1 MLLIAVHHSS
11 SSSSPPPFFAHVLFG
26 VRCSV
31 VQLSLLLH
39 CLPSLQHNMIP
50 SGFVP
55 FNHGYPIRFEA
66 IGFLW
71 SLVLAL
77 QSPSGPAVPPT
88 SAAGTPSIMSPRNG
102 AGSPSPLSDSFG
114 RGRGSGVTARGVTAR
129 GVAARGVEGAALGPA
144 RVLLAEVAHR
154 VTKSGLVASERLR
167 LWKLRD
173 AALQVRSRTFFRNT
187 EPPCLS
193 PPRT

>member
-1 MLLIAVHHSS
+1 
-11 SSSSPPPFFAHVLFG
+11 
-26 VRCSV
+26 
-31 VQLSLLLH
+31 
-39 CLPSLQHNMIP
+39 MIP

-77 QSPSGPAVPPT
+77 QSPSGPAPT
-88 SAAGTPSIMSPRNG
+88 SAAGTPSIMSPHNG

-114 RGRGSGVTARGVTAR
+114 RSRGSGVTARGVEE
-129 GVAARGVEGAALGPA
+129 GVALGPA
-144 RVLLAEVAHR
+144 QVLLAEVAHR
-154 VTKSGLVASERLR
+154 VAKSGLVASERLR

-187 EPPCLS
+187 ASIPNPHAHPHPVPS
-193 PPRT
+193 RTVQLGGFFFLGLR